1 MRKKKATYCKIYTYA
16 PELRYNNYLRRPLK
30 LTLLGTGTPTPL
42 AHRAGSGFLVEFD
55 EEVLLFDCG
64 PGVAR
69 RLLEKAVPAPALTRL
84 FLTHLHYDHCV
95 DYACIVLTRWDQ
107 GAGKIPELDVFGPAP
122 LKRMTERLFGSDGAF
137 GPDLDARTQHPGSE
151 FVYERRGGVLPR
163 ERPEPLVTE
172 VADGSCIQG
181 GNWRVETAE
190 VVHVQPQLTCLAY
203 RLDTPYGAIVFG
215 GDTAPTRG
223 LTELARDADLL
234 IHMCHF
240 INDVEL
246 DPRITGCCSGHLDAA
261 RTASEAAV
269 GTLILTHVTEQLE
282 PPGVRERLVAEAAR
296 IFSGHIVFAEDLT
309 EVPVGHIDPEPIR

>member
-1 MRKKKATYCKIYTYA
+1 MS
-16 PELRYNNYLRRPLK
+16 LK

-42 AHRAGSGFLVEFD
+42 AHRAGSGYLVEFD

-107 GAGKIPELDVFGPAP
+107 GAGIIPDLDVYGPAP

-137 GPDLDARTQHPGSE
+137 GPDLDARTQHLGSE

-181 GNWRVETAE
+181 GNWRVESAE

-215 GDTAPTRG
+215 GDTAPTRR

-309 EVPVGHIDPEPIR
+309 EVPVSHIDPEPIR

>member
-1 MRKKKATYCKIYTYA
+1 MS
-16 PELRYNNYLRRPLK
+16 LK

-42 AHRAGSGFLVEFD
+42 FHRAGSGYLVTID

-69 RLLEKAVPAPALTRL
+69 RLLEEAVPPQALTRL

-107 GAGKIPELDVFGPAP
+107 GAGKIPELEVYGPAP
-122 LKRMTERLFGSDGAF
+122 LKRMTERLLGSDGAF

-151 FVYERRGGVLPR
+151 FVYERRGGILPR
-163 ERPEPLVTE
+163 KRPDPLVTE
-172 VADGSCIQG
+172 VADGSCVQS

-190 VVHVQPQLTCLAY
+190 VIHVQPQLTCLAY
-203 RLDTPYGAIVFG
+203 RLDTPYGTIVFG
-215 GDTAPTRG
+215 GDTAPTRR
-223 LTELARDADLL
+223 LTDLARNADIL

-261 RTASEAAV
+261 RTAREADV

-296 IFSGHIVFAEDLT
+296 IFGGHIVFAEDLT
-309 EVPVGHIDPEPIR
+309 DVPVGPIDPEPIQ